1 LNFEFRCTLYFST
14 LTLLV
19 KLLLS
24 RVYILIVQEERS
36 LYGKIIF
43 MLGIVLAIAG
53 CGGKTVEQLYAE
65 GVQQLQKANPGGA
78 IVLLKNALQK
88 DQNHLDARYQLAR
101 AYAAA
106 KKPEQAEKEFQ
117 KVLRQ
122 NPSREEIKL
131 ELAKIHFYVKK
142 PDLSIQEA
150 GEYLKN
156 HPGSAEA
163 LEILGAAHFAAN
175 NPGEA
180 ERCLL
185 QVLKGEPSRISAKLE
200 LAGIYGAQKKI
211 REAKEI
217 LSGVIAQDPKNSLA
231 YYMLASL
238 EASVGNRDKSLVIYQ
253 KIAEINPSD
262 AMARYKTGMI
272 YLDMGEKDRAA
283 KTAEE
288 IVAKFPKRAEGYR
301 LKGIAAYQRQ
311 NFTDA
316 VTELQRANKM
326 QPAME
331 GYYFL
336 GLSLYGKGE
345 LENALSQFR
354 VILDHNP
361 SSIKARLLTGMIL
374 LSQKRVDDS
383 ITEINKVLQSEE
395 NNALAHNLLGSAYM
409 TKGKYDE
416 GLRELN
422 RATELDPKLID
433 AHIKKGIF
441 HLSKGNDKEAETDL
455 RTAVKVRPELLNTRL
470 ILFSH
475 YMRRNDKAKALG
487 VLREGLTGKKEDAPL
502 YNSMAAVAFAEN
514 KPAEAVKYLQKA
526 KEADPAFFAPYFN
539 LATFHAADGNY
550 VKALAEYGAVLQK
563 DPQNLQAMLGTAAL
577 EELNRKESEA
587 LKWYAKAKETKNPAA
602 FIALAGYQ
610 MRKKNPGKAVSVL
623 DEAIKANPRYAD
635 ALELK
640 GRICLAEKKY
650 REAIKAFDDV
660 EAIAPDRGVP
670 LKISAYVAMKEIPKA
685 VEQARRAI
693 TLKPNSAS
701 GYLMLASVYESQN
714 DLDRAVAELKT
725 GLNRDKESLQAMLK
739 LGNLYARKKD
749 YTLASTT
756 FAEVVRKNP
765 DLAHAYFSQGAL
777 LEMTGKKVEAVR
789 KYRQALAKA
798 ENYVP
803 ALNNLAF
810 LCTEGFGNKE
820 EALRLAVT
828 AFKLEPGNAGIM
840 DTLGY
845 ALLKNGRKEEA
856 RKALEKASALLPDNP
871 TVNYHLALAYRES
884 GDKAQAT
891 AKLQKA
897 LQSDEFPEAQKA
909 RALLAELK

>member
-1 LNFEFRCTLYFST
+1 LY
-14 LTLLV
+14 
-19 KLLLS
+19 K
-24 RVYILIVQEERS
+24 
-36 LYGKIIF
+36 KIIF
-43 MLGIVLAIAG
+43 ILGIILAIAG
-53 CGGKTVEQLYAE
+53 CSGKTVEQLYAE

-78 IVLLKNALQK
+78 IVLLKNALEK
-88 DQNHLDARYQLAR
+88 DQNHLDARYQLAK

-106 KKPEQAEKEFQ
+106 GKREQAEKEFQ

-122 NPSREEIKL
+122 NPSREEVKL
-131 ELAKIHFYVKK
+131 ELAKIHFSVKK
-142 PDLSIQEA
+142 PDLAIQEA
-150 GEYLKN
+150 VEYLKT

-185 QVLKGEPSRISAKLE
+185 QVLKREPSRISAKLE

-211 REAKEI
+211 GEAKEI
-217 LSGVIAQDPKNSLA
+217 LSGVISQDPKNSRA
-231 YYMLASL
+231 YYMLAAL
-238 EASVGNRDKSLVIYQ
+238 ENSAGNRDKALEIYQ
-253 KIAEINPSD
+253 KIAGINPSD
-262 AMARYKTGMI
+262 TVAQYKTGMI
-272 YLDMGEKDRAA
+272 YLDKGEKDRAA

-301 LKGIAAYQRQ
+301 LKGIVAYQRQ
-311 NFTDA
+311 NLTDA
-316 VTELQRANKM
+316 VAELQRANKM
-326 QPAME
+326 QPTME

-345 LENALSQFR
+345 LENALNQFR

-361 SSIKARLLTGMIL
+361 SSIKARLLTGTIL
-374 LSQKRVDDS
+374 LSQKRIDDS
-383 ITEINKVLQSEE
+383 IAEINKVLQADEK
-395 NNALAHNLLGSAYM
+395 NALAHNLLGSAYM
-409 TKGKYDE
+409 TKGMYDE
-416 GLRELN
+416 GIKELN

-433 AHIKKGIF
+433 AHIKKGFF

-475 YMRRNDKAKALG
+475 YMHRNDKAKALAI
-487 VLREGLTGKKEDAPL
+487 LQEGLTGKKEDAAL
-502 YNSMAAVAFAEN
+502 YNSMAAVAFAEH
-514 KPAEAVKYLQKA
+514 KSAEAVKYLQKA
-526 KEADPAFFAPYFN
+526 KESDPTFLAPYFN
-539 LATFHAADGNY
+539 LAIYYSAAGNNDK
-550 VKALAEYGAVLQK
+550 VIAEYGAVLQK
-563 DPQNLQAMLGTAAL
+563 DPQNLKAMLGTAAL
-577 EELNRKESEA
+577 QELNGNESEA

-610 MRKKNPGKAVSVL
+610 MRKKDPGKAISVL
-623 DEAIKANPRYAD
+623 DEAIKATPRNAD
-635 ALELK
+635 LIELK

-650 REAIKAFDDV
+650 REAIKSFDDV
-660 EAIAPDRGVP
+660 EVINPERGIP

-685 VEQARRAI
+685 VEEARRII
-693 TLKPNSAS
+693 TAKPNSSS
-701 GYLMLASVYESQN
+701 GYMILASIYESQS
-714 DLDRAVAELKT
+714 DLDRAIGELKN
-725 GLNRDKESLQAMLK
+725 GLNRDKESLKAMLK

-749 YTLASTT
+749 YTLASSTL
-756 FAEVVRKNP
+756 AEVVRRNP
-765 DLAHAYFSQGAL
+765 DLAPAYYSQGAL

-810 LCTEGFGNKE
+810 LCAEGFGNKE

-828 AFKLEPGNAGIM
+828 AFKLEPGNAGII

-856 RKALEKASALLPDNP
+856 RKTLEKASALLPDNP
-871 TVNYHLALAYRES
+871 TVNYHLALACRES

-897 LQSDEFPEAQKA
+897 LQSGDFPEAQKA
-909 RALLAELK
+909 RTLLAEMK